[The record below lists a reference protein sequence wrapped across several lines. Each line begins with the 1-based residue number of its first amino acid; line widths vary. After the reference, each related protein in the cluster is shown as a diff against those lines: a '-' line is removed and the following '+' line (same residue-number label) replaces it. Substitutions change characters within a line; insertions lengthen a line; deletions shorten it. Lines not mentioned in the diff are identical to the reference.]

1 MIYIFDDR
9 TQRRKD
15 NEEELKKY
23 SDFIKFRT
31 IDPTSE
37 KSVEDYMV
45 DIVDNPECILLHKSY
60 TFSNDDISFEKIR
73 HLFTSLNVPVVI
85 FSGGIEGSNKSIVG
99 ENVEINMNA
108 DLMYLNFPLFIDDL
122 KANGNIN
129 LDILL
134 WGKQYK
140 LNAALNFQNQIAN
153 ECFINNDLEDTIED
167 IEKVTRLISR
177 PCQKFSKDFGS
188 NIINELKK
196 LDKPTWLDLAIIID
210 KNIEVI

>member
-9 TQRRKD
+9 SQRRKS

-23 SDFIKFRT
+23 SDFIKFCT
-31 IDPTSE
+31 INPTSE
-37 KSVEDYMV
+37 KSVEECMV

-73 HLFTSLNVPVVI
+73 HFFTSLNVPVVI
-85 FSGGIEGSNKSIVG
+85 FSGGIEGSNISIVDG
-99 ENVEINMNA
+99 NVEINMNA
-108 DLMYLNFPLFIDDL
+108 DLMYLNFPLFVDDL
-122 KANGNIN
+122 KANGKIN
-129 LDILL
+129 VYILL

-140 LNAALNFQNQIAN
+140 LNAALNFLNQFAN
-153 ECFINNDLEDTIED
+153 DYFINNNLEDTIED
-167 IEKVTRLISR
+167 IEKVTRSISH

-196 LDKPTWLDLAIIID
+196 LDKPTWLDLANIID
-210 KNIEVI
+210 KNIEAI